1 MKKTDSG
8 FTLIELLIVIAVIGL
23 LAAIALPNYSDY
35 VVRGKLVEATSALSD
50 GRIKMEQFFQ
60 DSRTYAGGPAPADT
74 TNFTYAAPNTG
85 TPTTTYTIT
94 ATAKTGSGVDGFV
107 YTIDQANVQ
116 GTSQAPAGWVAATM
130 PATCWIVKRGGGC

>member
-60 DSRTYAGGPAPADT
+60 DNRTYFGGPTPVAPAP
-74 TNFTYAAPNTG
+74 TNFDYSTGNLTAA
-85 TPTTTYTIT
+85 TYTIT
-94 ATAKTGSGVDGFV
+94 ATAKTGSGVDGFI
-107 YTIDQANVQ
+107 YTIDQDNVKATP
-116 GTSQAPAGWVAATM
+116 GVPTGWTTST
-130 PATCWIVKRGGGC
+130 TCWIVKRGGGC